1 MLVLLLSLE
10 VYHHVD
16 IFLLV
21 LLNIIQL
28 VLRVKDLLAAIF
40 EVFFTLAHIIFIL
53 FVSILLLPIINIL
66 FTSFDVD
73 LSIII

>member
-28 VLRVKDLLAAIF
+28 VLRVKDLLAIF

-53 FVSILLLPIINIL
+53 FVSILLLPVINIL
-66 FTSFDVD
+66 FTSFDID